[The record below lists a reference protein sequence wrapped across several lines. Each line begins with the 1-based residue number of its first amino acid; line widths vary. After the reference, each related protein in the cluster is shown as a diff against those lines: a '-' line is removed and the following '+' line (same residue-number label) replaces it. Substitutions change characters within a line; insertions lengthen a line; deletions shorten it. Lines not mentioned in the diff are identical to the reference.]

1 MPTQKGGKEF
11 ETGLIIVK
19 TDSSQRL
26 GERERERER
35 STDDWALESPLKR
48 PPNQTKT
55 SPDSYLL
62 YVHSFCILSLCGYG
76 SVFDFFILKISLWQI

>member
-35 STDDWALESPLKR
+35 DQQMTGPWKVLERGL
-48 PPNQTKT
+48 QTKQKNHQT
-55 SPDSYLL
+55 PTYCMFIHSVFCL
-62 YVHSFCILSLCGYG
+62 YVGT
-76 SVFDFFILKISLWQI
+76 DQFFIFLY